1 MPSNEDDDDPMD
13 STPYVDAV
21 SGLYPDDAGLTH
33 VRTLLA
39 PLVAEFSASLIEEHA
54 AAAPPPAPP
63 TFGSEL
69 TLAFHPPAL
78 ERGRSCWRRI
88 DKHRVDTDHLFPARL
103 NDRHRLENDHLLF
116 FSRRDS
122 GALLSA
128 KSFTSKS
135 FTVCLHAARRFYRTV

>member
-39 PLVAEFSASLIEEHA
+39 PLVAEFSEALIEEHA
-54 AAAPPPAPP
+54 AAAPAPAPP

-78 ERGRSCWRRI
+78 ERGRSCWRAEGAG
-88 DKHRVDTDHLFPARL
+88 VMTWWLPQV
-103 NDRHRLENDHLLF
+103 NT
-116 FSRRDS
+116 
-122 GALLSA
+122 GALPLA
-128 KSFTSKS
+128 NAPAPAPTAP
-135 FTVCLHAARRFYRTV
+135 TATTATRRR